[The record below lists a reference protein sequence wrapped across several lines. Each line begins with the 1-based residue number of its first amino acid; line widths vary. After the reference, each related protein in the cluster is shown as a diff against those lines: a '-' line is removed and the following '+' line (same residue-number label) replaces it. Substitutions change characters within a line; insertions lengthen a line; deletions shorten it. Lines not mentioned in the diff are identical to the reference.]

1 MIPPVVGPQASPGER
16 HLHDLLRKDAAAK
29 DWIVLH
35 SLDIARHR
43 QQISGEADFVILAPG
58 LGALVLEVKGHRS
71 VRRGNDGMWRLGSDP
86 PTHRSPFRQAGD
98 NMHSLRERL
107 AAIRP
112 AFKPLLFASAVCF
125 PFARFSLSEPVEWH
139 PWQVI
144 DRQNLECA
152 HISECLTDV
161 LKHAA
166 AAASGAKTARWF
178 DASRSLPSPSD
189 CELAARLL
197 RPEFEFFES
206 PASRRKL
213 RIDELKRFT
222 EEQFAV
228 LDAVAG
234 NDRLVLEGAAGT
246 GKTLLAI
253 EAARR
258 AADGNASVLVC
269 CYNRLLGKWLA
280 AELSSLDLT
289 AGTIHRYM
297 LDVAGLQPPADADGQ
312 FWDQTLPD
320 AAIEVLLSG
329 SPRGQVFD
337 VLIVDEAQD
346 ILSSAYLDVLD
357 LSLRGGLDQGCW
369 IMFGDF
375 ERQSLYGRSKSAHPT
390 SALEER
396 SLAPARFS
404 LTANCRNTPRIAALV
419 TAIGELDS
427 GWARILRPDNGIEPK
442 WYFHRTS
449 RQQAGHLDS
458 LLDLIES
465 EGYARSE
472 ITVLSPRAKGS
483 TAQAVTG
490 KWANHIR
497 PAAVAGKGKI
507 RQATVHAFK
516 GLESPVVIVTDI
528 DRVDRPSDEALLYTA
543 MTRATER
550 LAVLAH
556 EDSQPELSRRVMGG
570 PA

>member
-1 MIPPVVGPQASPGER
+1 
-16 HLHDLLRKDAAAK
+16 
-29 DWIVLH
+29 
-35 SLDIARHR
+35 
-43 QQISGEADFVILAPG
+43 
-58 LGALVLEVKGHRS
+58 
-71 VRRGNDGMWRLGSDP
+71 
-86 PTHRSPFRQAGD
+86 
-98 NMHSLRERL
+98 MHSLRERL
-107 AAIRP
+107 TAIRP
-112 AFKPLLFASAVCF
+112 EFKPLLFASAVCF
-125 PFARFSLSEPVEWH
+125 PFARFSLGEPVEWH
-139 PWQVI
+139 PWQVV
-144 DRQNLECA
+144 DRQSLESA
-152 HISECLTDV
+152 RISQCLTDV

-166 AAASGAKTARWF
+166 VAASSARTAGWF
-178 DASRSLPSPSD
+178 HVSRSLPSLSD

-213 RIDELKRFT
+213 RTDELRRFT
-222 EEQFAV
+222 EEQFTV

-258 AADGNASVLVC
+258 AADGDASVLVC
-269 CYNRLLGKWLA
+269 CYNRLLSKWLA
-280 AELSSLDLT
+280 GGLSSLDIT
-289 AGTIHRYM
+289 VGTIHRYM
-297 LDVAGLQPPADADGQ
+297 LDLAGLQPPANADAQ

-320 AAIEVLLSG
+320 AALEALLAG
-329 SPRGQVFD
+329 SPLAQAFD

-346 ILSSAYLDVLD
+346 ILNSAYLDVLD
-357 LSLRGGLDQGCW
+357 LSLQGGIDRGRW

-375 ERQSLYGRSKSAHPT
+375 ERQSLYGRNEPTPPT

-396 SLAPARFS
+396 SLDPARFS

-419 TAIGELDS
+419 TAVGGLDS

-449 RQQAGHLDS
+449 QQQAEHLNS
-458 LLDLIES
+458 LLDMTES
-465 EGYARSE
+465 EGYTRSE
-472 ITVLSPRAKGS
+472 ITVLSPRAQGS
-483 TAQAVTG
+483 AAQTLSG
-490 KWANHIR
+490 KWASRIR
-497 PAAVAGKGKI
+497 PAAMAGRGKI

-516 GLESPVVIVTDI
+516 GLESPVVIVTNI

-556 EDSQPELSRRVMGG
+556 EDSRPVLARRIMEG
-570 PA
+570 PQ